1 MVDTAAARCSL
12 RQRKTACGN
21 RPSGRLLQALA
32 GFNHYLQYGF
42 TLS

>member
-1 MVDTAAARCSL
+1 MVDTAVARLSL
-12 RQRKTACGN
+12 RQRKTAWGN
-21 RPSGRLLQALA
+21 RLSVRQLQALA